1 MSTCIKGLQIPS
13 HRSQTLN
20 NTSPSIFSNTPAST
34 STTTTTTMPT
44 TVITGARTGLGLEH
58 VRHLS
63 TSPTNTIYAL
73 VRRLST
79 GDLTALQTLQST
91 SPATIHILECDTS
104 SPASISSLPALIT
117 ATSPTPVT
125 IHTLI
130 NNAAILHHRTETS
143 LTLSPSAFHAHMS
156 TNVLGPALVLSAL
169 LPLLAPDAR
178 VVNITSGLGSL
189 ELLSNGTIGTEA
201 THYSVSK
208 AALNMM
214 TVHQA
219 RQVPKGV
226 VVVCVDPGH
235 AKTEMGG
242 EGATT
247 ETGESVRGIWEVIG
261 GVKGED
267 AGKFYE
273 FRGGVV
279 PW

>member
-1 MSTCIKGLQIPS
+1 
-13 HRSQTLN
+13 
-20 NTSPSIFSNTPAST
+20 
-34 STTTTTTMPT
+34 MPT

-63 TSPTNTIYAL
+63 TTPTNTIYAL
-73 VRRLST
+73 VRSLTT

-104 SPASISSLPALIT
+104 SPASISALLSLIA

-125 IHTLI
+125 INTLI

-143 LTLSPSAFHAHMS
+143 LTLSPSAFHSHMS
-156 TNVLGPALVLSAL
+156 TNVLGPALVLSTL
-169 LPLLAPDAR
+169 LPMLAPDAR
-178 VVNITSGLGSL
+178 VVNVTSGLGSL

-219 RQVPKGV
+219 KQLPKGM

-242 EGATT
+242 AGATT
-247 ETGESVRGIWEVIG
+247 ETGESVRGIWGVIRRV
-261 GVKGED
+261 GVED
-267 AGKFYE
+267 SGKFFE